1 MTAKT
6 IRLTAASGALALAT
20 LASSQE
26 IQIAQIGKE
35 ISEFN
40 GMQFTYQ
47 IANSN
52 AGMQSKVIT
61 GAPYEADEKSVMT
74 QTLADGNR
82 IVQATSSRLYRD
94 QQGRARVERSLK
106 GLSPEGGEVEKTV
119 MINDPVAAAHFVL
132 DERNRT
138 VMKSSPASLRD
149 AKAMAEHLHS
159 LEFALGKAKGT
170 VHSGSEPIVVTKHSV
185 IDGGENTKT
194 ESLGK
199 QVMEGLSVEG
209 TRTTVTIPA
218 GAMFNERTIE
228 IVSEK
233 WFSPDLQMVIMSKRT
248 DPRMGETVY
257 TISKIN
263 RANPELS
270 LFQVPAGYT
279 ERQPMRRTMIDVAPH
294 EN

>member
-6 IRLTAASGALALAT
+6 IRVTAASGALALAT
-20 LASSQE
+20 LALSQE
-26 IQIAQIGKE
+26 IQIAQINKE

-47 IANSN
+47 ISNSN
-52 AGMQSKVIT
+52 AGMQSKLVT

-82 IVQATSSRLYRD
+82 IVQTTSSRNYRD
-94 QQGRARVERSLK
+94 QQGRTRVERSMK
-106 GLSPEGGEVEKTV
+106 GLGPEGEVEKTV
-119 MINDPVAAAHFVL
+119 MVNDPVAASHFVL

-138 VMKSSPASLRD
+138 VMKSSSISLRD
-149 AKAMAEHLHS
+149 AKVMDEGLHTME
-159 LEFALGKAKGT
+159 LELRKLAGRSPSPGM
-170 VHSGSEPIVVTKHSV
+170 PMIMTKQR
-185 IDGGENTKT
+185 IADGGENAKT

-218 GAMFNERTIE
+218 GAMFNERPIE

-233 WFSPDLQMVIMSKRT
+233 WFSPDLQMVIMSKRN
-248 DPRMGETVY
+248 DPRMGETIY
-257 TISKIN
+257 TVSDIH
-263 RANPELS
+263 RANPEPS
-270 LFQVPAGYT
+270 LFQVPSGYT
-279 ERQPMRRTMIDVAPH
+279 EGQPAHRTMVHVAPH